1 MWKELQD
8 IFLRAKNQVI
18 EQYVKCDSI
27 YKQQIFLKITH
38 THATLLFSSPP
49 TDWLYPSIYDSSRV
63 SLEIEEASL
72 IY

>member
-38 THATLLFSSPP
+38 THMQPYYSVLPLLTGYIHPF
-49 TDWLYPSIYDSSRV
+49 TIL
-63 SLEIEEASL
+63 LGLA
-72 IY
+72 